1 MEQAVA
7 HTLPPAFP
15 HRPNK
20 DGTFDSICSH
30 CFATVALG
38 LNTEAQLGEFEER
51 HVCHTDFL
59 AERGV
64 QYDNVKQS
72 AKILYQRMDEHL
84 KRPGERADLDDAI
97 AS

>member
-1 MEQAVA
+1 
-7 HTLPPAFP
+7 
-15 HRPNK
+15 
-20 DGTFDSICSH
+20 
-30 CFATVALG
+30 
-38 LNTEAQLGEFEER
+38 LGEFEER